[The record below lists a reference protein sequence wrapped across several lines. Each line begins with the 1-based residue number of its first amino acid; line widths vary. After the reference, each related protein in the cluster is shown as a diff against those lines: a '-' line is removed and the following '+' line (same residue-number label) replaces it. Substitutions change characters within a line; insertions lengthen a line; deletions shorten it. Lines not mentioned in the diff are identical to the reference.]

1 MRAEPAAPEPRKV
14 VAITGATG
22 FVGSL
27 LAKAL
32 CKEGAVVR
40 VLTRDVAAARRKL
53 PSWDYGPAPLQF
65 FNEADWTS
73 GVRGATHVVNLAGE
87 PISSRW
93 TPAVKQA
100 ILHSRVNAT
109 NRLVAA
115 LRACA
120 AEERPGVMV
129 SASAVGFYGS
139 SASARFDESSSSGS
153 DYLSSVCRE
162 WEAAAAPAAEELGAR
177 LVVLRMGIVLDRGG
191 GALAKMAPVFQI
203 FAGGPLGDGRQWF
216 SWIHRDDAVGIL
228 MKALSDDSVVGVYNA
243 TAPRPV
249 RMNELCNSLGA
260 VMGRP
265 AWLPVP
271 EFAIQALLGEGA
283 KVVLEGQQVLPT
295 RTLGIYSFKYETVTA
310 ALRQV
315 VGGAAPR

>member
-1 MRAEPAAPEPRKV
+1 
-14 VAITGATG
+14 
-22 FVGSL
+22 
-27 LAKAL
+27 
-32 CKEGAVVR
+32 
-40 VLTRDVAAARRKL
+40 
-53 PSWDYGPAPLQF
+53 
-65 FNEADWTS
+65 
-73 GVRGATHVVNLAGE
+73 
-87 PISSRW
+87 
-93 TPAVKQA
+93 
-100 ILHSRVNAT
+100 
-109 NRLVAA
+109 
-115 LRACA
+115 
-120 AEERPGVMV
+120 
-129 SASAVGFYGS
+129 
-139 SASARFDESSSSGS
+139 
-153 DYLSSVCRE
+153 
-162 WEAAAAPAAEELGAR
+162 
-177 LVVLRMGIVLDRGG
+177 
-191 GALAKMAPVFQI
+191 
-203 FAGGPLGDGRQWF
+203 
-216 SWIHRDDAVGIL
+216 